1 MSTNAAAVAAPAV
14 NPPPN
19 RPSGN
24 SDGMS
29 DGDEAFLA
37 EALGLEPS
45 GESSVSADG
54 EAGGEQDLSQT
65 STSEGSPETGDA
77 AGEESSAEEPESGSE
92 EGEASEGD
100 GSEDSDAAEAEQPKG
115 LQGMQKRIDKLTA
128 RLKAAEAELEQV
140 RGGKPAV
147 VPKGLDPVESDPE
160 VVTATE
166 SLAKVSADLEG
177 VKRLKAMLRSDPK
190 RVEDVLRKFMPE
202 LPSYDPETM
211 KESLD
216 EISGSL
222 RESAAQHRATAESR
236 RRVVTQEVAQRR
248 ERVLNLTTA
257 EMPWIKNDDD
267 PRYER
272 YVAAMRDPFVASRPD
287 ASFFVAAGIEKLV
300 AIEARQRQ
308 KAAKPS
314 VASKPAPAKVR
325 PAAAGVAAPP
335 KAKVQDRQA
344 NAAARFLESPSED
357 SLLEALEAE
366 LEPHVQAPRK
376 R

>member
-1 MSTNAAAVAAPAV
+1 MSTNAAAVAAPAG

-37 EALGLEPS
+37 EALGLDSS
-45 GESSVSADG
+45 GEASVSADG
-54 EAGGEQDLSQT
+54 ETGGEQDLSQT
-65 STSEGSPETGDA
+65 STSEGSPETGNT
-77 AGEESSAEEPESGSE
+77 ETEQSAEAESEFGD
-92 EGEASEGD
+92 EGEAGEGD
-100 GSEDSDAAEAEQPKG
+100 DSADSTEAEAEQPKG

-128 RLKAAEAELEQV
+128 RLKAAEAELKEA

-147 VPKGLDPVESDPE
+147 VPRSIDPVESDPE
-160 VVTATE
+160 IVTATQE
-166 SLAKVSADLEG
+166 LAKVSSDLEG

-190 RVEDVLRKFMPE
+190 RVEDVLRKFLPD

-216 EISGSL
+216 EIAGNL
-222 RESAAQHRATAESR
+222 RESAAEHKAKAESR
-236 RRVVTQEVAQRR
+236 RKVVTQEVAQRR
-248 ERVLNLTTA
+248 ERVLNLTNA
-257 EMPWIKNDDD
+257 EMPWVANEDD
-267 PRYER
+267 PRHER
-272 YVAAMRDPFVASRPD
+272 YMAAMRDPFVASRPD
-287 ASFFVAAGIEKLV
+287 ASFFVAAGIEKLA

-308 KAAKPS
+308 KASKP
-314 VASKPAPAKVR
+314 AAPAKPAPAKVR

-335 KAKVQDRQA
+335 KQKVQDRQSA
-344 NAAARFLESPSED
+344 AAARFLENPSED
-357 SLLEALEAE
+357 GLLEALEAE
-366 LEPHVQAPRK
+366 LEPLVSNSGK